1 MKNYLENKHV
11 NASFAIHQ
19 NYTKNAF
26 DKTLALGFG
35 IGCDNLFQ
43 TTFKKEVHSDLVGER
58 SVLMGAIQGAF
69 KAQYDVLREKG
80 HTPSEA
86 YNETVEEALTTL
98 YPLISDKGMDWM
110 FANCSTTA
118 QREAL
123 DWAPK
128 YYDAVKPVIEECYQH
143 VVDGIETTNVINANQ
158 DNNYREKLEK
168 ELELMKNQEIWEA
181 FRSLRSLRPDEQE
194 KSNNI

>member
-1 MKNYLENKHV
+1 MDVCKLFDN
-11 NASFAIHQ
+11 S
-19 NYTKNAF
+19 TKRCF
-26 DKTLALGFG
+26 GLG
-35 IGCDNLFQ
+35 
-43 TTFKKEVHSDLVGER
+43 S
-58 SVLMGAIQGAF
+58 
-69 KAQYDVLREKG
+69 
-80 HTPSEA
+80 
-86 YNETVEEALTTL
+86 
-98 YPLISDKGMDWM
+98 
-110 FANCSTTA
+110 
-118 QREAL
+118 
-123 DWAPK
+123 K